1 MGKSGVRIFL
11 RSTFTAYLLTAVFLL
26 ALALGLYK
34 FHLTQ
39 AQIGLGVKAIYLV
52 VCIVAGIIAGK
63 MGRSRRFLWG
73 LLAGAGYYLI
83 LFAVSLMIQRELGSS
98 GKELLLGF
106 AMCAGSGMIGGMI
119 S

>member
-1 MGKSGVRIFL
+1 MEKSGLRIFL
-11 RSTFTAYLLTAVFLL
+11 RSTFTAYLLTAVCLL

-34 FHLTQ
+34 FHLTESQ
-39 AQIGLGVKAIYLV
+39 VGLGVKAIYIF

-73 LLAGAGYYLI
+73 LLAGAAYYLV
-83 LFAVSLMIQRELGSS
+83 LFAVSLLIHRELGGS
-98 GKELLLGF
+98 GKEMLLGF